1 MRGKRGLEEAPMTE
15 TSSDIWWLG
24 EDFSDLR
31 FRAFPFLI
39 WAKTVPTTDLLL
51 DWGWGIASCWLA
63 FCRVAGGLA
72 VLWETQSTLPAVPL
86 YLSPTPSP
94 CQHLLKFPNSLC

>member
-51 DWGWGIASCWLA
+51 D
-63 FCRVAGGLA
+63 
-72 VLWETQSTLPAVPL
+72 
-86 YLSPTPSP
+86 
-94 CQHLLKFPNSLC
+94 